1 MTAKAMTNNQR
12 RIDMKKL
19 FTNRPPRIALALLVV
34 TMGVWYFSPPDT
46 LLYLPYKLMGSICII
61 LGFAGLIIAWLQF
74 KRSDTT
80 VCPTAE
86 TSGIIK
92 NGMYR
97 YSRNPMYLGM
107 LLILLGASF
116 IMGTL
121 NSMVA
126 PAIFFLIIDKIFI
139 PFEEKKL
146 LTSFGDSYNEYMM
159 TTRRWL

>member
-1 MTAKAMTNNQR
+1 MTAIAMTNNQR

-19 FTNRPPRIALALLVV
+19 FTRRPPRIALALLVV

-74 KRSDTT
+74 KRSDTA

-126 PAIFFLIIDKIFI
+126 PAVFFLIIDKFFI
-139 PFEEKKL
+139 PFEEEKL

>member
-1 MTAKAMTNNQR
+1 MTAKAMTNNQS

-19 FTNRPPRIALALLVV
+19 FTYRPPRIALALLVV

-46 LLYLPYKLMGSICII
+46 LLYLPYKLVASIFII
-61 LGFAGLIIAWLQF
+61 LGFAGLILAWLQF
-74 KRSDTT
+74 KRSDTA
-80 VCPTAE
+80 VSPTAE

-92 NGMYR
+92 NGMYH

-121 NSMVA
+121 TSMVA
-126 PAIFFLIIDKIFI
+126 PAVFFLIIDKIFI
-139 PFEEKKL
+139 PFEEEKL
-146 LTSFGDSYNEYMM
+146 LASFGNSYNEYMM